1 MPFDAGYPDE
11 MGAAEPD
18 EMGAAEV
25 QDSGR
30 VLQPS
35 AGGAPRASRRWL
47 VAAAWGLAGIV
58 VYGFFLRISDGARID
73 SDGANSALQGW
84 DLIHGHLLLHG
95 WLFGDATFYSF
106 ELPVNGVAELIF
118 GLGPLAVHVA
128 SALVYFIVA
137 ALAVAL
143 AVAGSTGLARVA
155 RGAVAVT
162 VLAVPL
168 LTLVMVWVLVEE
180 PDHPGTAAFLL
191 LPALLMDQFRDR
203 RFTPPLVGL
212 LLCAGQLGDA
222 TVLYVGVP
230 AVTLT
235 SLYRALAARK
245 LRSADAAI
253 MVAAIASVP
262 LALAI
267 RALEVHFGG
276 YLMVTPNARTAPLGQ
291 WPQHAPVIWL
301 VLRHLFGAVPEPDTT
316 LGSVGAWIGLL
327 CLVAAIAGL
336 ARVAWTWRRAS
347 AAEQV
352 LALVIVINL
361 GAYLAGHPGADGA
374 HEIPVVLP
382 SGAVLAA
389 RLVPPE
395 IAGRARGFAAAV
407 PAALLALVPLSA
419 AATRPPVG
427 PALGPAPGD
436 TLNAPAGPL
445 TRWLEAHSYT
455 YGLSYYWS
463 SSVVSLQ
470 SGGKVDIRA
479 ITLTTASPAPGAP
492 LQVRAPYWEA
502 NALWYDPALHDA
514 TFVVAYRTGLYS
526 VATFEKAFGKPAA
539 IYPVGNLWLV
549 MDYKANLLR
558 MLPPRLPIGQ
568 GAKS

>member
-1 MPFDAGYPDE
+1 MS
-11 MGAAEPD
+11 AAEL
-18 EMGAAEV
+18 
-25 QDSGR
+25 QQSGPE
-30 VLQPS
+30 LQPP
-35 AGGAPRASRRWL
+35 AGGAPRAARRRL
-47 VAAAWGLAGIV
+47 AAAAWGLAGIV
-58 VYGFFLRISDGARID
+58 VYGFFLRISDGARIV

-84 DLIHGHLLLHG
+84 DLIHGHVLLHG
-95 WLFGDATFYSF
+95 WLFGDATYYSF

-118 GLGPLAVHVA
+118 GLGPKAVHVA

-143 AVAGSTGLARVA
+143 AVAGAAGLARVA

-168 LTLVMVWVLVEE
+168 LTLMMAWVLVEE

-191 LPALLMDQFRDR
+191 LSALLMDQFRDR
-203 RFTPPLVGL
+203 WFAPPLVGV
-212 LLCAGQLGDA
+212 LLCAGQLSDA

-262 LALAI
+262 LAVAI

-276 YLMVTPNARTAPLGQ
+276 YLMVAPRTQIAPLGQ
-291 WPQHAPVIWL
+291 WPQHVPAVWL
-301 VLRHLFGAVPEPDTT
+301 AVRQLFGAVLQPDTK
-316 LGSVGAWIGLL
+316 LGAAGAGLGLL
-327 CLVAAIAGL
+327 CLIAAIAGL

-352 LALVIVINL
+352 LALVILLNL
-361 GAYLAGHPGADGA
+361 GAYLAGHVGADGA

-389 RLVPPE
+389 RLVPRE
-395 IAGRARGFAAAV
+395 IAGRARGFAGAV
-407 PAALLALVPLSA
+407 LAALLALVPLSA

-427 PALGPAPGD
+427 PALGPAPGNG
-436 TLNAPAGPL
+436 LSAPTAPL
-445 TRWLEAHSYT
+445 TRWLESHSYT
-455 YGLSYYWS
+455 YGLSSYWD
-463 SSVVSLQ
+463 SSVVSLE

-479 ITLTTASPAPGAP
+479 ITVAKASPAPGTP
-492 LQVRAPYWEA
+492 MLVRAPYWEA

-514 TFVVAYRTGLYS
+514 TFVVAYRTGRYT
-526 VATFEKAFGKPAA
+526 VATFEKAFGKPTA
-539 IYPVGNLWLV
+539 IHLVGNRWLV
-549 MDYKANLLR
+549 MDYKTNLLGT
-558 MLPPRLPIGQ
+558 LLPRLAMGQ